1 MKKLCF
7 AVVLLALTAC
17 VTINIY
23 FPAAAA
29 EKAADTIIKSIQDV
43 TEAVNKESEP
53 EAKVSDW
60 QLSFYT
66 SIDSLINVIISPA
79 EAANKANLSIDST
92 EIKRLRYGMK
102 ARFKTLK
109 PFYNK
114 GYIGIQTSGYL
125 SIRNSNE
132 IPLRN
137 RNKIKKLIAV
147 ENTDRKALY
156 QAIANANGHPEW
168 FAQIKTTFAKRWIMN
183 ARSGWWYQKSNNS
196 WIQK

>member
-7 AVVLLALTAC
+7 AAVLLALTAC

-29 EKAADTIIKSIQDV
+29 EKAADKIIKGIQDV
-43 TEAVNKESEP
+43 TEAVNKEPEP
-53 EAKVSDW
+53 EAKLSDW
-60 QLSFYT
+60 QLSLYT
-66 SIDSLINVIISPA
+66 SIDGLINVIISPVQ
-79 EAANKANLSIDST
+79 AANKADLSIDST
-92 EIKRLRYGMK
+92 GIKRLRSSMK

-114 GYIGIQTSGYL
+114 GYIGIQVSGYL
-125 SIRNSNE
+125 SVRNSNE

-137 RNKIKKLIAV
+137 RNKINKLIAA
-147 ENTDRKALY
+147 ENSDRKALY

-168 FAQIKTTFAKRWIMN
+168 FAQIETTFAKRWISN
-183 ARSGWWYQKSNNS
+183 ARSGWWYQKTNNS
-196 WIQK
+196 WTQK